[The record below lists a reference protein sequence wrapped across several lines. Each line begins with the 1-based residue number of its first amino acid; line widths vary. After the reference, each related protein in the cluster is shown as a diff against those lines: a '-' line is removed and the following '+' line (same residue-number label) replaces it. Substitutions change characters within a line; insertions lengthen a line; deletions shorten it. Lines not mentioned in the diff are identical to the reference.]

1 MFCNKCGTQLGGAA
15 FCTNCGTQAGTTPAP
30 AAAPQQTYQQTP
42 PPFQQNYVT
51 SRPPKS
57 RTTAIVLAVFFS
69 GWTWLY
75 TYRADK
81 NKFWLSLGISIFLS
95 FMNLALPGI
104 SLLGIGFW
112 IWALVDTTQKDEGW
126 YQSYWS
132 KYPN

>member
-1 MFCNKCGTQLGGAA
+1 MFCNKCGAQLGGAA

-30 AAAPQQTYQQTP
+30 AVAPQPTYQQPT
-42 PPFQQNYVT
+42 PPFQPGYGAA
-51 SRPPKS
+51 RPPKS

-81 NKFWLSLGISIFLS
+81 NKFWLSLGLS
-95 FMNLALPGI
+95 FLLQILNVALPGI
-104 SLLGIGFW
+104 GLLGIGFW
-112 IWALVDTTQKDEGW
+112 VWALVDVIQKDEGW
-126 YQSYWS
+126 YRSYWA